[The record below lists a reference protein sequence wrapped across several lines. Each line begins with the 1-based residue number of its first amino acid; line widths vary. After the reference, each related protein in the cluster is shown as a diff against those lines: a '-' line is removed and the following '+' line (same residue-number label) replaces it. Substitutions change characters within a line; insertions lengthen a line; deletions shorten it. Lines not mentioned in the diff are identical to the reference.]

1 MSNWNPGGQP
11 PQGPQPYQPQ
21 PPRPYPPQPYVP
33 QPHVPQP
40 HVPPQPQPPYPGPP
54 GPPPGGPVTRLRRRI
69 GPIHT
74 ARRVFTPSRP
84 GIVSDPEVARMRR
97 IRTWVG
103 VAAFLWMSYTYKLS
117 TKISDTAG
125 DQVDKS
131 WTSAL
136 ALAATLPILVGVLYG
151 LAAPAARRDLLRRAG
166 RCFGAIVAMMA
177 AASVF
182 PIVVL
187 SGFYGDDDSLWEGDF
202 TPMKGF
208 VLAVS
213 VFIFFWVLP
222 FVVWGV
228 GLAVQHVFRTADI
241 HETVPPLLIMALA
254 WEMALID
261 VFTGAHEG
269 VPTVVRYVFILGSPL
284 SVTAVGLWE
293 LHRLRVHYGLGMRG
307 LLMR

>member
-11 PQGPQPYQPQ
+11 PQGPQPYHPQ
-21 PPRPYPPQPYVP
+21 PPQPYPPQPY
-33 QPHVPQP
+33 
-40 HVPPQPQPPYPGPP
+40 VPPQPQPPYPGPP
-54 GPPPGGPVTRLRRRI
+54 GGPITRLRRRI

-84 GIVSDPEVARMRR
+84 GIVSDPEVARMRK
-97 IRTWVG
+97 IRTLVG
-103 VAAFLWMSYTYKLS
+103 VGAFLWMSYAYKLAP
-117 TKISDTAG
+117 KLSDAA
-125 DQVDKS
+125 DEQVDKS

-136 ALAATLPILVGVLYG
+136 VLAATLPVVVGVLYG

-182 PIVVL
+182 PIIVL
-187 SGFYGDDDSLWEGDF
+187 SGFFEDQEPLVEGHF
-202 TPMKGF
+202 TVTKGLI
-208 VLAVS
+208 LAS
-213 VFIFFWVLP
+213 TLFILFWVTP

-261 VFTGAHEG
+261 MFTGAHEG
-269 VPTVVRYVFILGSPL
+269 VPTVIRYVFILGAPL

-293 LHRLRVHYGLGMRG
+293 LHRLRVHYGLGMQG

>member
-11 PQGPQPYQPQ
+11 PQGPQPYHPQ
-21 PPRPYPPQPYVP
+21 PPQPYPPQPY
-33 QPHVPQP
+33 
-40 HVPPQPQPPYPGPP
+40 VPPQPQPPYPGPP
-54 GPPPGGPVTRLRRRI
+54 GGPITRLRRRI

-84 GIVSDPEVARMRR
+84 GIVSDPEVARMRK
-97 IRTWVG
+97 IRTLVG
-103 VAAFLWMSYTYKLS
+103 VGAFLWMSYAYKLAP
-117 TKISDTAG
+117 KLSDAA
-125 DQVDKS
+125 DEQVDKS

-136 ALAATLPILVGVLYG
+136 VLAATLPVVVGVLYG

-182 PIVVL
+182 PIIVL
-187 SGFYGDDDSLWEGDF
+187 SGFFEDQEPLVEGHF
-202 TPMKGF
+202 TVTKGLI
-208 VLAVS
+208 LAS
-213 VFIFFWVLP
+213 TLFILFWVTP

-261 VFTGAHEG
+261 MFTGAHEG
-269 VPTVVRYVFILGSPL
+269 VPTVIRYVFILGAPL
-284 SVTAVGLWE
+284 SVTTVGLWE
-293 LHRLRVHYGLGMRG
+293 LHRLRVHYGLGMQG

>member
-21 PPRPYPPQPYVP
+21 PPQPYPPQPY
-33 QPHVPQP
+33 
-40 HVPPQPQPPYPGPP
+40 VPPQPQPPYPGPP
-54 GPPPGGPVTRLRRRI
+54 VPPPGGPITRLRRRI
-69 GPIHT
+69 GPIRT

-84 GIVSDPEVARMRR
+84 GIVSDPEVARMRK
-97 IRTWVG
+97 IRTLVG
-103 VAAFLWMSYTYKLS
+103 VGAFLWMSYAYKLAP
-117 TKISDTAG
+117 KLSDAA
-125 DQVDKS
+125 DEQVDKS

-136 ALAATLPILVGVLYG
+136 VLAATLPVVVGVLYG

-182 PIVVL
+182 PIIVL
-187 SGFYGDDDSLWEGDF
+187 SGFFEGQEPLVEGHF
-202 TPMKGF
+202 TVTKGLTLAFTLF
-208 VLAVS
+208 VL
-213 VFIFFWVLP
+213 FWVTP

-261 VFTGAHEG
+261 MFTGAHEG
-269 VPTVVRYVFILGSPL
+269 VPTVIRYVFILGAPL

>member
-1 MSNWNPGGQP
+1 MSNWNPGGQS

-21 PPRPYPPQPYVP
+21 PPQPYPPQPY
-33 QPHVPQP
+33 
-40 HVPPQPQPPYPGPP
+40 VPPQPQPPYPGPP
-54 GPPPGGPVTRLRRRI
+54 VPPPGGPITRLRRRI

-84 GIVSDPEVARMRR
+84 GIVSDPEVARMRK
-97 IRTWVG
+97 IRTLVG
-103 VAAFLWMSYTYKLS
+103 VGAFLWMSYSYKIAPKLS
-117 TKISDTAG
+117 DAA
-125 DQVDKS
+125 DEQVDKS

-136 ALAATLPILVGVLYG
+136 VLAVTLPVVVGVLYG

-182 PIVVL
+182 PIIVL
-187 SGFYGDDDSLWEGDF
+187 SGFFEGQEPLVEGHF
-202 TPMKGF
+202 TVTKGLILALTLF
-208 VLAVS
+208 VL
-213 VFIFFWVLP
+213 FWVTP

-261 VFTGAHEG
+261 IFTGAHEG
-269 VPTVVRYVFILGSPL
+269 VPTVIRYVFILGAPI

-293 LHRLRVHYGLGMRG
+293 LHRLRVHYGLGMQG

>member
-21 PPRPYPPQPYVP
+21 PPQPYPPQPYAP
-33 QPHVPQP
+33 RPY
-40 HVPPQPQPPYPGPP
+40 VPPQPQPPHPGPP
-54 GPPPGGPVTRLRRRI
+54 VPPPGGPITRLRRRI

-117 TKISDTAG
+117 TKISDTAS

-136 ALAATLPILVGVLYG
+136 ALAATLPVLVGVLYG
-151 LAAPAARRDLLRRAG
+151 LAAPEARRDLLRRAG

-182 PIVVL
+182 PVIVL
-187 SGFYGDDDSLWEGDF
+187 SGFFEGEEPLVEGHF
-202 TPMKGF
+202 TATKGLM
-208 VLAVS
+208 LAVLLL
-213 VFIFFWVLP
+213 VTFWVLP

-293 LHRLRVHYGLGMRG
+293 LRRLRVRYGLGMRG

>member
-1 MSNWNPGGQP
+1 MSNWNLGGQP

-21 PPRPYPPQPYVP
+21 PPQPYPPQPY
-33 QPHVPQP
+33 
-40 HVPPQPQPPYPGPP
+40 VPPQPQPPYPGPP
-54 GPPPGGPVTRLRRRI
+54 VPPPGGPITRLRRRI

-84 GIVSDPEVARMRR
+84 GIVSDPEVARMRK
-97 IRTWVG
+97 IRTLVG
-103 VAAFLWMSYTYKLS
+103 VGAFLWMSYAYKLAP
-117 TKISDTAG
+117 KLSDAA
-125 DQVDKS
+125 DEQVDKS

-136 ALAATLPILVGVLYG
+136 VLAATLPVVVGVLYG

-182 PIVVL
+182 PIIVL
-187 SGFYGDDDSLWEGDF
+187 SGFFEGQEPLVEGHF
-202 TPMKGF
+202 TVTKGLILAFILF
-208 VLAVS
+208 VL
-213 VFIFFWVLP
+213 FWVTP

-261 VFTGAHEG
+261 MFTGAHEG
-269 VPTVVRYVFILGSPL
+269 VPTVIRYVFILGAPL

>member
-21 PPRPYPPQPYVP
+21 PPQPYPPQPY
-33 QPHVPQP
+33 
-40 HVPPQPQPPYPGPP
+40 VPPQPQPPYPGPP
-54 GPPPGGPVTRLRRRI
+54 VPPPGGPITRLRRRI

-84 GIVSDPEVARMRR
+84 GIVSDPEVARMRK
-97 IRTWVG
+97 IRTLVG
-103 VAAFLWMSYTYKLS
+103 VGAFLWMSYAYKLAP
-117 TKISDTAG
+117 KLSDAA
-125 DQVDKS
+125 DEQVDKS

-136 ALAATLPILVGVLYG
+136 VLAATLPVVVGVLYG

-182 PIVVL
+182 PIIVL
-187 SGFYGDDDSLWEGDF
+187 SGFFEGQEPLVEGHF
-202 TPMKGF
+202 TVTKGLILAFTLF
-208 VLAVS
+208 VL
-213 VFIFFWVLP
+213 FWVTP
-222 FVVWGV
+222 FGVWGV
-228 GLAVQHVFRTADI
+228 GLAVQHVFRTTDI

-261 VFTGAHEG
+261 MFTGAHEG
-269 VPTVVRYVFILGSPL
+269 VPTVIRYVFILGAPL

>member
-21 PPRPYPPQPYVP
+21 PPQPYPPQPYAP
-33 QPHVPQP
+33 RPY
-40 HVPPQPQPPYPGPP
+40 VPPQPQPPHPGPP
-54 GPPPGGPVTRLRRRI
+54 VPPPGGPITRLRRRI

-117 TKISDTAG
+117 TKISDTAS

-136 ALAATLPILVGVLYG
+136 ALAATLPVLVGVLYG

-182 PIVVL
+182 PVIVL
-187 SGFYGDDDSLWEGDF
+187 SGFFEGEEPLVEGHF
-202 TPMKGF
+202 TATKGLM
-208 VLAVS
+208 LAVLLL
-213 VFIFFWVLP
+213 VTFWVLP

-293 LHRLRVHYGLGMRG
+293 LRRLRVRYGLGMRG

>member
-11 PQGPQPYQPQ
+11 PQGPHPYQPQ
-21 PPRPYPPQPYVP
+21 PPRPYPPQPDP
-33 QPHVPQP
+33 SQPY
-40 HVPPQPQPPYPGPP
+40 VPPQPQPPHPGPP
-54 GPPPGGPVTRLRRRI
+54 VPPPGGPLTRLRRRI

-84 GIVSDPEVARMRR
+84 GIVSDPEVARMRK
-97 IRTWVG
+97 IRTLVG
-103 VAAFLWMSYTYKLS
+103 VGAFLWMSYAYKLAP
-117 TKISDTAG
+117 KLSDAA
-125 DQVDKS
+125 DEQVDKS

-136 ALAATLPILVGVLYG
+136 VLAATLPVVVGVLYA
-151 LAAPAARRDLLRRAG
+151 LAAPAARRDLLRRAA

-182 PIVVL
+182 PITVL
-187 SGFYGDDDSLWEGDF
+187 SGVFEGEPLTEGQF
-202 TPMKGF
+202 TVTKGLL
-208 VLAVS
+208 LAANL
-213 VFIFFWVLP
+213 FIFFWVLP
-222 FVVWGV
+222 FIVWGV

-241 HETVPPLLIMALA
+241 HETVPPLLIMALT
-254 WEMALID
+254 WETALID

-269 VPTVVRYVFILGSPL
+269 VPTVIRYVFILGAPL

>member
-11 PQGPQPYQPQ
+11 PQGPQPYRPQ
-21 PPRPYPPQPYVP
+21 PPQPYPPQPY
-33 QPHVPQP
+33 
-40 HVPPQPQPPYPGPP
+40 VPPQPQPPYPGPP
-54 GPPPGGPVTRLRRRI
+54 VPPPGGPVTRLRRRI

-84 GIVSDPEVARMRR
+84 GIVSDPEVARMRK
-97 IRTWVG
+97 IRTLVG
-103 VAAFLWMSYTYKLS
+103 VGAFLWMSYAYKLAP
-117 TKISDTAG
+117 KLSDTA
-125 DQVDKS
+125 DEQVDKS

-136 ALAATLPILVGVLYG
+136 ALAATLPVVVGVLYG

-182 PIVVL
+182 PIIVL
-187 SGFYGDDDSLWEGDF
+187 SGFFEGQEPLVEGHF
-202 TPMKGF
+202 TVTKGLTLALTLF
-208 VLAVS
+208 VL
-213 VFIFFWVLP
+213 FWVTP

-254 WEMALID
+254 WETALID
-261 VFTGAHEG
+261 IFTGAHEG
-269 VPTVVRYVFILGSPL
+269 VPTVIRYVFILGAPL

-293 LHRLRVHYGLGMRG
+293 LHRLRVHYGLGIRG

>member
-1 MSNWNPGGQP
+1 M
-11 PQGPQPYQPQ
+11 
-21 PPRPYPPQPYVP
+21 
-33 QPHVPQP
+33 
-40 HVPPQPQPPYPGPP
+40 
-54 GPPPGGPVTRLRRRI
+54 RRYI
-69 GPIHT
+69 GPLHT

-84 GIVSDPEVARMRR
+84 GIVSDPQVARMRK

-103 VAAFLWMSYTYKLS
+103 VGAFLWMSYSYKLS
-117 TKISDTAG
+117 TKITDAA
-125 DQVDKS
+125 DEQVDKS

-136 ALAATLPILVGVLYG
+136 VLAATLPVVVGVLYY

-182 PIVVL
+182 PIIVL
-187 SGFYGDDDSLWEGDF
+187 SGFFEGEEPLVEGHF
-202 TPMKGF
+202 TATKGLM
-208 VLAVS
+208 LAVLLL
-213 VFIFFWVLP
+213 VLFWVLP
-222 FVVWGV
+222 FVVLGV

-269 VPTVVRYVFILGSPL
+269 VPTLIRFVFILGSPL
-284 SVTAVGLWE
+284 SITAVGLWE
-293 LHRLRVHYGLGMRG
+293 LQRLRVHYGLGLRG

>member
-11 PQGPQPYQPQ
+11 PQGPQPY
-21 PPRPYPPQPYVP
+21 PPQ
-33 QPHVPQP
+33 
-40 HVPPQPQPPYPGPP
+40 PQPQPPYPPQPQPPHPGPVPPGPP
-54 GPPPGGPVTRLRRRI
+54 GPPQGGPISRLRRYI
-69 GPIHT
+69 GPLHT

-84 GIVSDPEVARMRR
+84 GIVSDPQVARMRK

-103 VAAFLWMSYTYKLS
+103 VGAFLWMSYSYKLS
-117 TKISDTAG
+117 TKITHAADE
-125 DQVDKS
+125 QVDKS

-136 ALAATLPILVGVLYG
+136 VLAATLPVVVGVLYY

-182 PIVVL
+182 PIIVL
-187 SGFYGDDDSLWEGDF
+187 SGFFEGEEPLVEGHF
-202 TPMKGF
+202 TATKGLM
-208 VLAVS
+208 LAVLLL
-213 VFIFFWVLP
+213 VLFWVLP
-222 FVVWGV
+222 FVVLGV

-269 VPTVVRYVFILGSPL
+269 VPTLIRFVFILGSPL
-284 SVTAVGLWE
+284 SITAVGLWE
-293 LHRLRVHYGLGMRG
+293 LHRLRVHYGLGLRG

>member
-21 PPRPYPPQPYVP
+21 PPQPYPPQPY
-33 QPHVPQP
+33 
-40 HVPPQPQPPYPGPP
+40 VPPQPQPPYPGPP
-54 GPPPGGPVTRLRRRI
+54 VPPPGGPITRLRRRI

-84 GIVSDPEVARMRR
+84 GIVSDPEVARMRK
-97 IRTWVG
+97 IRTLVG
-103 VAAFLWMSYTYKLS
+103 VGAFLWMSYAYKLS
-117 TKISDTAG
+117 TKLSDAA
-125 DQVDKS
+125 DEQVDKS

-136 ALAATLPILVGVLYG
+136 VLAATLPVVVGVLYG

-182 PIVVL
+182 PIIVL
-187 SGFYGDDDSLWEGDF
+187 SGLFEGEEPLVEGHF
-202 TPMKGF
+202 TVTKGLMLAVILF
-208 VLAVS
+208 VL
-213 VFIFFWVLP
+213 FWVTP

-254 WEMALID
+254 WGMALID
-261 VFTGAHEG
+261 IFTGAHEG
-269 VPTVVRYVFILGSPL
+269 VPTVIRYVFILGAPL

>member
-21 PPRPYPPQPYVP
+21 PPQPYPPQPY
-33 QPHVPQP
+33 
-40 HVPPQPQPPYPGPP
+40 VPPQPQPPYPGPP
-54 GPPPGGPVTRLRRRI
+54 VPPSGGPITRLRRRI

-84 GIVSDPEVARMRR
+84 GIVSDREVARMRK
-97 IRTWVG
+97 IRTLVG
-103 VAAFLWMSYTYKLS
+103 VGAFLWMSYAYKLAPQL
-117 TKISDTAG
+117 SDAA
-125 DQVDKS
+125 DEQVDKS

-136 ALAATLPILVGVLYG
+136 VLAATLPVVVGVLYG

-182 PIVVL
+182 PIIVL
-187 SGFYGDDDSLWEGDF
+187 SGFFEGQEPLVEGHF
-202 TPMKGF
+202 TATKGLILAFTLF
-208 VLAVS
+208 VL
-213 VFIFFWVLP
+213 FWVTP

-241 HETVPPLLIMALA
+241 HEAVPPLLIMALA

-261 VFTGAHEG
+261 MFTGAHEG
-269 VPTVVRYVFILGSPL
+269 VPTVIRYVFILGAPL
-284 SVTAVGLWE
+284 SVTAVSLWE

>member
-11 PQGPQPYQPQ
+11 PEGPQPYQPQ
-21 PPRPYPPQPYVP
+21 PPQPYPPQPY
-33 QPHVPQP
+33 
-40 HVPPQPQPPYPGPP
+40 VPPQPQPPYPGPP
-54 GPPPGGPVTRLRRRI
+54 VPPPGGPVTRLRRRI

-84 GIVSDPEVARMRR
+84 GIVSDPEVARMRK
-97 IRTWVG
+97 IRTLVG
-103 VAAFLWMSYTYKLS
+103 VGAFLWMSYAYKLAPEL
-117 TKISDTAG
+117 SDAA
-125 DQVDKS
+125 DEQVDKS

-136 ALAATLPILVGVLYG
+136 VLAATLPVVVGVLYG

-182 PIVVL
+182 PIIVL
-187 SGFYGDDDSLWEGDF
+187 SGFFEGQEPLVEGDF
-202 TPMKGF
+202 TVTKGLILAFTLF
-208 VLAVS
+208 VL
-213 VFIFFWVLP
+213 FWVTP

-261 VFTGAHEG
+261 MFTGAHEG
-269 VPTVVRYVFILGSPL
+269 VPTVIRYVFVLGSPL

>member
-1 MSNWNPGGQP
+1 M
-11 PQGPQPYQPQ
+11 
-21 PPRPYPPQPYVP
+21 
-33 QPHVPQP
+33 
-40 HVPPQPQPPYPGPP
+40 
-54 GPPPGGPVTRLRRRI
+54 RRRI

-84 GIVSDPEVARMRR
+84 GIVSDPEVARMRK
-97 IRTWVG
+97 IRTLVG
-103 VAAFLWMSYTYKLS
+103 VGAFLWMSYAYKLAP
-117 TKISDTAG
+117 KLSDAA
-125 DQVDKS
+125 DEQVDKS

-136 ALAATLPILVGVLYG
+136 ALAATLPVVVGILYA

-182 PIVVL
+182 PIIVL
-187 SGFYGDDDSLWEGDF
+187 SGFFDGQEPLVEGHF
-202 TPMKGF
+202 TVTKGLI
-208 VLAVS
+208 LAS
-213 VFIFFWVLP
+213 TLFILFWVTP

-254 WEMALID
+254 WESALID
-261 VFTGAHEG
+261 LFTGAHEG
-269 VPTVVRYVFILGSPL
+269 VPTVIRYVFILGAPL

-293 LHRLRVHYGLGMRG
+293 LHRLRVHYGLRIQG

>member
-11 PQGPQPYQPQ
+11 PQGPQPYPPQ
-21 PPRPYPPQPYVP
+21 PPQPYPPQPYVP
-33 QPHVPQP
+33 PQP
-40 HVPPQPQPPYPGPP
+40 HPGPP
-54 GPPPGGPVTRLRRRI
+54 MPPPGGPITRLRRRI

-84 GIVSDPEVARMRR
+84 GIVSDPEVARMRK
-97 IRTWVG
+97 IRTLVG
-103 VAAFLWMSYTYKLS
+103 VGAFMWMSYTYKL
-117 TKISDTAG
+117 APRLG
-125 DQVDKS
+125 DAADEQVDQS

-136 ALAATLPILVGVLYG
+136 VLAATLPVVVGILYG

-182 PIVVL
+182 PAIVL
-187 SGFYGDDDSLWEGDF
+187 SGFYEGSPLGEGPLTATKIF
-202 TPMKGF
+202 QLVATLF
-208 VLAVS
+208 VL
-213 VFIFFWVLP
+213 FWVLP

-241 HETVPPLLIMALA
+241 HETVPPLLIMAMA

-261 VFTGAHEG
+261 VLTGAHAG
-269 VPTVVRYVFILGSPL
+269 VPALIRYVFILGAPV

-293 LHRLRVHYGLGMRG
+293 LRRLRVHYGLGLRG

>member
-21 PPRPYPPQPYVP
+21 PPQPYPPQPY
-33 QPHVPQP
+33 
-40 HVPPQPQPPYPGPP
+40 VPPQPQPPYPGPP
-54 GPPPGGPVTRLRRRI
+54 LPPPGGPITRLRRRI

-84 GIVSDPEVARMRR
+84 GIVSDPEVARMRK
-97 IRTWVG
+97 IRTLVG
-103 VAAFLWMSYTYKLS
+103 VGAFLWMSYAYKLAP
-117 TKISDTAG
+117 KLSDAA
-125 DQVDKS
+125 DEQVDKS

-136 ALAATLPILVGVLYG
+136 ALAATLPVVVGILYA

-182 PIVVL
+182 PIIVL
-187 SGFYGDDDSLWEGDF
+187 SGFFDGQEPLVEGHF
-202 TPMKGF
+202 TVTKGLI
-208 VLAVS
+208 LAS
-213 VFIFFWVLP
+213 TLFILFWVTP

-254 WEMALID
+254 WETALID
-261 VFTGAHEG
+261 LFTGAHEG
-269 VPTVVRYVFILGSPL
+269 VPTVIRYVFILGAPL

-293 LHRLRVHYGLGMRG
+293 LHRLRVHYGLRIQG

>member
-1 MSNWNPGGQP
+1 MSNWNLGGQP
-11 PQGPQPYQPQ
+11 PQGPQPYTPQPQPQ
-21 PPRPYPPQPYVP
+21 PPYPP

-40 HVPPQPQPPYPGPP
+40 HVPPQPQPPHPGPVPP
-54 GPPPGGPVTRLRRRI
+54 GPPPGGPISRLRRHI
-69 GPIHT
+69 GPLHT

-84 GIVSDPEVARMRR
+84 GIVSDPQVARMRK

-103 VAAFLWMSYTYKLS
+103 VAAFVWMSYTYKLS
-117 TKISDTAG
+117 TKLSETA
-125 DQVDKS
+125 DEQVDKS

-136 ALAATLPILVGVLYG
+136 VLAATLPVVVGVLYY

-182 PIVVL
+182 PIIVL
-187 SGFYGDDDSLWEGDF
+187 SGFFEGEEPLVEGHF
-202 TPMKGF
+202 TATKGLM
-208 VLAVS
+208 LAVLLL
-213 VFIFFWVLP
+213 VTFWVLP
-222 FVVWGV
+222 FVVLGV

-269 VPTVVRYVFILGSPL
+269 VPTLIRFVFILGSPL

-293 LHRLRVHYGLGMRG
+293 LHRLRVHYGLGLRG

>member
-11 PQGPQPYQPQ
+11 PQGPQPY
-21 PPRPYPPQPYVP
+21 PPQPY
-33 QPHVPQP
+33 
-40 HVPPQPQPPYPGPP
+40 VPPQPQPPYPGPP
-54 GPPPGGPVTRLRRRI
+54 VPPPGGPITRLRRRI

-97 IRTWVG
+97 IRTLVG
-103 VAAFLWMSYTYKLS
+103 VGAFLWMSYAYKLAP
-117 TKISDTAG
+117 KLSDAA
-125 DQVDKS
+125 DEQVDKS

-136 ALAATLPILVGVLYG
+136 VLAATLPVVVGVLYG

-182 PIVVL
+182 PIIVL
-187 SGFYGDDDSLWEGDF
+187 SGFFEGQEPLVEGRF
-202 TPMKGF
+202 TVTKGLILALTLF
-208 VLAVS
+208 VL
-213 VFIFFWVLP
+213 FWVTP

-261 VFTGAHEG
+261 MFTGAHEG
-269 VPTVVRYVFILGSPL
+269 VPTVIRYVFILGAPL

>member
-21 PPRPYPPQPYVP
+21 PPQPYPPQPY
-33 QPHVPQP
+33 
-40 HVPPQPQPPYPGPP
+40 VPPQPQPPYPGPP
-54 GPPPGGPVTRLRRRI
+54 VPPPGGPVTRLRRRI
-69 GPIHT
+69 GPIHA

-84 GIVSDPEVARMRR
+84 GIVSDPEVARMRK
-97 IRTWVG
+97 IRTLVG
-103 VAAFLWMSYTYKLS
+103 VGAFLWMSYAYKLAP
-117 TKISDTAG
+117 KLSDTA
-125 DQVDKS
+125 DEQVDKS

-136 ALAATLPILVGVLYG
+136 ALAATLPVVVGVLYG

-182 PIVVL
+182 PIIVL
-187 SGFYGDDDSLWEGDF
+187 SGFFEGQEPLVEGHF
-202 TPMKGF
+202 TVTKGLTLALTLF
-208 VLAVS
+208 VL
-213 VFIFFWVLP
+213 FWVTP

-254 WEMALID
+254 WETALID
-261 VFTGAHEG
+261 MFTGAHEG
-269 VPTVVRYVFILGSPL
+269 VPTVIRYVFILGAPL

-293 LHRLRVHYGLGMRG
+293 LHRLRVHYGLGIRG

>member
-21 PPRPYPPQPYVP
+21 PPQPYPPQPY
-33 QPHVPQP
+33 
-40 HVPPQPQPPYPGPP
+40 VPPQPQPPYPGPP
-54 GPPPGGPVTRLRRRI
+54 VPPPGGPVTRLRRRI

-84 GIVSDPEVARMRR
+84 GIVSDPEVARMRK
-97 IRTWVG
+97 IRTLVG
-103 VAAFLWMSYTYKLS
+103 VGAFLWMSYAYKIAPKLS
-117 TKISDTAG
+117 DAA
-125 DQVDKS
+125 DEQVDKS

-136 ALAATLPILVGVLYG
+136 VLAATLPVVVGVLYG

-166 RCFGAIVAMMA
+166 RCFGSIVAMMA

-182 PIVVL
+182 PIIVL
-187 SGFYGDDDSLWEGDF
+187 SGFFEGQEPLVEGHF
-202 TPMKGF
+202 TVTKGLILAVTLF
-208 VLAVS
+208 VL
-213 VFIFFWVLP
+213 FWVTP

-254 WEMALID
+254 WETALID
-261 VFTGAHEG
+261 MFTGAHEG
-269 VPTVVRYVFILGSPL
+269 VPTVIRYVFILGAPL

-293 LHRLRVHYGLGMRG
+293 LHRLRVHYGLGLQG

>member
-1 MSNWNPGGQP
+1 MSNGNPGGQP

-21 PPRPYPPQPYVP
+21 PPQPYPPQPYL
-33 QPHVPQP
+33 
-40 HVPPQPQPPYPGPP
+40 PPQPQPPYPGPP
-54 GPPPGGPVTRLRRRI
+54 VPPPGGPITRLRLRI

-74 ARRVFTPSRP
+74 ARRIFTPSRP
-84 GIVSDPEVARMRR
+84 GIVSDPEVARMRK
-97 IRTWVG
+97 IRTLVG
-103 VAAFLWMSYTYKLS
+103 VGAFLWMSYAYKLAP
-117 TKISDTAG
+117 KLSDAA
-125 DQVDKS
+125 DEQVDKS

-136 ALAATLPILVGVLYG
+136 VLAATLPVVVGVLYG

-182 PIVVL
+182 PIIVL
-187 SGFYGDDDSLWEGDF
+187 SGFFEGQEPLVEGHF
-202 TPMKGF
+202 TATKGLILASTLF
-208 VLAVS
+208 VL
-213 VFIFFWVLP
+213 FWVTP

-241 HETVPPLLIMALA
+241 HETVPPLLIMALG

-261 VFTGAHEG
+261 MFTGAHEG
-269 VPTVVRYVFILGSPL
+269 VPTVIRYVFILGAPL

-293 LHRLRVHYGLGMRG
+293 LHRLRVHYGLRMRG

>member
-1 MSNWNPGGQP
+1 MNNWTPGGQP

-21 PPRPYPPQPYVP
+21 PPQPYPPQPYVP
-33 QPHVPQP
+33 
-40 HVPPQPQPPYPGPP
+40 PQPQPPYP

-84 GIVSDPEVARMRR
+84 GIVSDPEVARMRK
-97 IRTWVG
+97 IRTLVG
-103 VAAFLWMSYTYKLS
+103 VGAFLWMSYAYKLAP
-117 TKISDTAG
+117 KLSDAA
-125 DQVDKS
+125 DEQVDKS

-136 ALAATLPILVGVLYG
+136 VLAATLPVVVGVLYG

-182 PIVVL
+182 PIIVL
-187 SGFYGDDDSLWEGDF
+187 SGFFEGQEPLVEGHF
-202 TPMKGF
+202 TVTKGVILAFNVF
-208 VLAVS
+208 V
-213 VFIFFWVLP
+213 FFWVTP

-228 GLAVQHVFRTADI
+228 GLAVQHVFRTVDI

-261 VFTGAHEG
+261 IFTGAHEG
-269 VPTVVRYVFILGSPL
+269 VPTVIRYVFILGAPL

-293 LHRLRVHYGLGMRG
+293 LHRLRVHYGLGLRG

>member
-11 PQGPQPYQPQ
+11 PQGPQPYSPQ
-21 PPRPYPPQPYVP
+21 PPQPYPPQPY
-33 QPHVPQP
+33 
-40 HVPPQPQPPYPGPP
+40 VPPQPQPPYPGPP
-54 GPPPGGPVTRLRRRI
+54 GPPGGPITRLRRRI

-74 ARRVFTPSRP
+74 ARRVFTPTRS
-84 GIVSDPEVARMRR
+84 GVVSDPQVARMRK
-97 IRTWVG
+97 IRTMVG
-103 VAAFLWMSYTYKLS
+103 VGAFLWMSYTYKLS
-117 TKISDTAG
+117 TKLSDTASE
-125 DQVDKS
+125 QVDKS

-136 ALAATLPILVGVLYG
+136 VLAATLPVIVGILYG

-182 PIVVL
+182 PIIVL
-187 SGFYGDDDSLWEGDF
+187 SGFYKGSPLVEGSL
-202 TPMKGF
+202 TAMKIIQL
-208 VLAVS
+208 VASL
-213 VFIFFWVLP
+213 FILFWVMP

-241 HETVPPLLIMALA
+241 HETVPPLLIMALG

-261 VFTGAHEG
+261 VLTGAHAG
-269 VPTVVRYVFILGSPL
+269 VPTLIRYVFILGAPV

-293 LHRLRVHYGLGMRG
+293 LRRLRTRHGLAVRD

>member
-21 PPRPYPPQPYVP
+21 PPQPYPPQPY
-33 QPHVPQP
+33 
-40 HVPPQPQPPYPGPP
+40 VPPQPQPPYPGPP
-54 GPPPGGPVTRLRRRI
+54 VPPPGGPITRLRRRI
-69 GPIHT
+69 GPIRT

-84 GIVSDPEVARMRR
+84 GIVSDPEVARMRK
-97 IRTWVG
+97 IRTLVG
-103 VAAFLWMSYTYKLS
+103 VGAFLWMSYAYKLAP
-117 TKISDTAG
+117 KLSDAA
-125 DQVDKS
+125 DEQVDKS

-136 ALAATLPILVGVLYG
+136 VLAATLPVVVGVLYG

-166 RCFGAIVAMMA
+166 RCFGAIAAMMA

-182 PIVVL
+182 PIIVL
-187 SGFYGDDDSLWEGDF
+187 SGFFEGQEPLVEGHF
-202 TPMKGF
+202 TVTKGLTLAFTLF
-208 VLAVS
+208 VL
-213 VFIFFWVLP
+213 FWVTP

-261 VFTGAHEG
+261 MFTGAHEG
-269 VPTVVRYVFILGSPL
+269 VPTVIRYVFILGAPL

>member
-21 PPRPYPPQPYVP
+21 PPQPYPPQPY
-33 QPHVPQP
+33 
-40 HVPPQPQPPYPGPP
+40 VPPQPQPPYPGPP
-54 GPPPGGPVTRLRRRI
+54 GPPPGGPITRLRRRI

-84 GIVSDPEVARMRR
+84 GIVSDPEVARMRK
-97 IRTWVG
+97 IRTLVG
-103 VAAFLWMSYTYKLS
+103 VGAFLWTSYAYKLAP
-117 TKISDTAG
+117 KLSDAA
-125 DQVDKS
+125 DEQVDKS

-136 ALAATLPILVGVLYG
+136 VLAATLPVVVGVLYG
-151 LAAPAARRDLLRRAG
+151 LAAPAARRDLLHRAG

-182 PIVVL
+182 PIIVL
-187 SGFYGDDDSLWEGDF
+187 SGFFEGQEPLVEGHF
-202 TPMKGF
+202 TVTKGLILALTIF
-208 VLAVS
+208 VL
-213 VFIFFWVLP
+213 FWVTP

-261 VFTGAHEG
+261 MFTGAHEG
-269 VPTVVRYVFILGSPL
+269 VPTVIRYVFILGAPL

>member
-1 MSNWNPGGQP
+1 MSNRNPGGQP
-11 PQGPQPYQPQ
+11 PQPY
-21 PPRPYPPQPYVP
+21 
-33 QPHVPQP
+33 
-40 HVPPQPQPPYPGPP
+40 VPPQPQPPHPA
-54 GPPPGGPVTRLRRRI
+54 PPPGGPITRLRRRI

-84 GIVSDPEVARMRR
+84 GIVSDPEVARMRK
-97 IRTWVG
+97 IRTLVG
-103 VAAFLWMSYTYKLS
+103 VGAFLWMSSTYKLAP
-117 TKISDTAG
+117 TLG
-125 DQVDKS
+125 DAADEQVDQS

-136 ALAATLPILVGVLYG
+136 VLAATLPVVVGILYG

-182 PIVVL
+182 PAVVL
-187 SGFYGDDDSLWEGDF
+187 SGFYEGSPLGEGPLTATKIF
-202 TPMKGF
+202 QLAATLF
-208 VLAVS
+208 VL
-213 VFIFFWVLP
+213 FWVLP

-241 HETVPPLLIMALA
+241 HETVPPLLIMAMA

-261 VFTGAHEG
+261 VLTGAHAG
-269 VPTVVRYVFILGSPL
+269 VPALIRYVFILGAPV

-293 LHRLRVHYGLGMRG
+293 LRRLRVRHGLGMRG